1 MKVVLIS
8 LIEDVTVPSLRY
20 LSAYLRSKGIDT
32 VSILLPWQFT
42 DMTLNES
49 NAHLYPYSESVLNKV
64 SEICSNAD
72 LVGISAMSNHFDNAI
87 HITGFLRKHLPHIPI
102 IWGGIHP
109 TIRPVECL
117 EYADMVCIGEGEISL
132 YELADEMSKGNSWE
146 SISIPGIYKRQDKGP
161 FLAGTIVNNIDE
173 LPLPLYDIK
182 NLFILYRGEVL
193 RLDSTLLEKC
203 LTYYRTLFSRG
214 CPYACTYCCN
224 NAIRRLHSGKYK
236 VRWRSVNN
244 MINELKEA
252 INLMP
257 HLKKIVLADD
267 SFLTQPTELIENFA
281 EQYREKI
288 GLPFEIL
295 SIPRSVS
302 DYKLKLLFEAGLCS
316 IGIGIQSGS
325 PRISKDLYRRPE
337 SIEDILL
344 VDECIKRVVKET
356 KKKVSV
362 RYDFIL
368 DNPWEDEQDILD
380 SIHLSMKL
388 RKASYSGWRCNLI
401 LFSLKFYPGTD
412 LYEKARSEGIICDDL
427 NQIYRASQLVKS
439 SKYLNEVFGLLAA
452 GSPDWLINLSLRKQI
467 EGLNLTVVLRI
478 FELMLLA
485 PKASKYFLDFMK
497 KGEKQQL
504 YSLLSRI
511 LSKLSSVSPIKS
523 KRPKFCGGP
532 GEFIL

>member
-1 MKVVLIS
+1 MKIILIS

-20 LSAYLRSKGIDT
+20 LSAYLRAKGINAI
-32 VSILLPWQFT
+32 SILLPWQFT
-42 DMTLNES
+42 DIKLNEP
-49 NAHLYPYSESVLNKV
+49 NAHLYPYPENVLNKV
-64 SEICSNAD
+64 LEICNNAD
-72 LVGISAMSNHFDNAI
+72 LVGISMMSNHFDNAI
-87 HITGFLRKHLPHIPI
+87 HITRYLRKHLPHIPI

-132 YELADEMSKGNSWE
+132 YQLAEGISKGNSWE

-161 FLAGTIVNNIDE
+161 FLAGPIVNNIDE
-173 LPLPLYDIK
+173 LPLPLYDIESF
-182 NLFILYRGEVL
+182 FILYRGEVV
-193 RLDSTLLEKC
+193 RLDSALLEKC
-203 LTYYRTLFSRG
+203 LIYYRTLFSRG

-224 NAIRRLHSGKYK
+224 NIIRKLHGGKHK

-267 SFLTQPTELIENFA
+267 SFLTQPTESIENFA
-281 EQYREKI
+281 KQYREEI

-325 PRISKDLYRRPE
+325 QRISKGLYRRPE
-337 SIEDILL
+337 SVEDILL

-356 KKKVSV
+356 KMEVLV

-380 SIHLSMKL
+380 SIHLAMRL
-388 RKASYSGWRCNLI
+388 RKSNYSGWKCNLV

-412 LYEKARSEGIICDDL
+412 LYEKARGEGIIFDDI

-439 SKYLNEVFGLLAA
+439 NKYLNEVFGLLAV
-452 GSPDWLINLSLRKQI
+452 GSPDWLISFSLKKPARD
-467 EGLNLTVVLRI
+467 LNFTMVLRI
-478 FELMLLA
+478 FEFMLLA
-485 PKASKYFLDFMK
+485 SKASKYFLNSLK
-497 KGEKQQL
+497 KSEERQL

-511 LSKLSSVSPIKS
+511 FFRLSYLLRIES
-523 KRPKFCGGP
+523 KRPKFREGP
-532 GEFIL
+532 GEFL

>member
-8 LIEDVTVPSLRY
+8 LIEDVTVPGSRY

-49 NAHLYPYSESVLNKV
+49 NAHLYPYPESVLNKV
-64 SEICSNAD
+64 LEICSNAD

-87 HITGFLRKHLPHIPI
+87 HITGFLRKHLPRIPI

-132 YELADEMSKGNSWE
+132 YKLADEMSKGNSWE

-161 FLAGTIVNNIDE
+161 FLTGTIVNNIDE
-173 LPLPLYDIK
+173 LPLPLYDIE

-193 RLDSTLLEKC
+193 HLDSALLEKC
-203 LTYYRTLFSRG
+203 LIYYRTLFSRG
-214 CPYACTYCCN
+214 CPYVCTYCCN
-224 NAIRRLHSGKYK
+224 NAIRKLHGGKYK

-267 SFLTQPTELIENFA
+267 SFLTQPAEFIENFA
-281 EQYREKI
+281 KQYREEI

-325 PRISKDLYRRPE
+325 PRISKGLYHRSE
-337 SIEDILL
+337 SAEDILL

-356 KKKVSV
+356 KKEVSV

-380 SIHLSMKL
+380 SIHLAMKL
-388 RKASYSGWRCNLI
+388 RKSNYSGCKCNLT

-412 LYEKARSEGIICDDL
+412 LYEKARSEGILYDDI

-439 SKYLNEVFGLLAA
+439 DKYLNEVFGLLAV
-452 GSPDWLINLSLRKQI
+452 GSPDWVINLCLGKLSRN
-467 EGLNLTVVLRI
+467 LNLNIVLRL

-485 PKASKYFLDFMK
+485 SKASKYFIWSIK
-497 KGEKQQL
+497 SGEVQQL

-511 LSKLSSVSPIKS
+511 FSKLSSASLIKS
-523 KRPKFCGGP
+523 KRPRFCGGP